1 MRRAAGK
8 RRLVLALLLW
18 AIVVTLWVRHM
29 LPGEKAETMY
39 LGAAVSTVNEAPL
52 PAQTPAVTPAV
63 TPEPTPTPR
72 QPESDAV
79 YLAQCLWGEARGIP
93 SQTEKAAVVWCVL
106 NRVDH
111 PGFPDTIHGV
121 LSAPN
126 QFLGFSER
134 FPVDPELLA
143 LAQDVLDRRGWRCGQ
158 GAAERLSVVLRRRP
172 WPQRFPGDVPAERGM
187 AVDGGE
193 PVPHLNTKGDHTM
206 HNPFGDRSAAEIW
219 ELVKE
224 WLWRIFAPRAYAD
237 LWQRYQYL
245 RRAMDERDEEYE
257 TDITDADLRIKEL
270 EARCAALE
278 ALEVTGNT

>member
-1 MRRAAGK
+1 MKRAAGN
-8 RRLVLALLLW
+8 RRRALALLLW

-29 LPGEKAETMY
+29 LPGEKAEMMY
-39 LGAAVSTVNEAPL
+39 LGVAVSTVNETPL
-52 PAQTPAVTPAV
+52 PAQTPAA

-79 YLAQCLWGEARGIP
+79 YLAQCLWGEARGVP

-143 LAQDVLDRRGWRCGQ
+143 LAQGPPGLAMWAGCCRKTICGSPPTAMVTTLSGRRSDRARRGSG
-158 GAAERLSVVLRRRP
+158 RRRARTP
-172 WPQRFPGDVPAERGM
+172 LEYERRS
-187 AVDGGE
+187 
-193 PVPHLNTKGDHTM
+193 
-206 HNPFGDRSAAEIW
+206 HNAQP
-219 ELVKE
+219 
-224 WLWRIFAPRAYAD
+224 LWRQISR
-237 LWQRYQYL
+237 
-245 RRAMDERDEEYE
+245 
-257 TDITDADLRIKEL
+257 
-270 EARCAALE
+270 
-278 ALEVTGNT
+278 